1 MVTYQLSA
9 NKSTNKSD
17 KFYLFA
23 LKAIS
28 RNLFMH
34 KIECV
39 LLVDDDFA
47 SNYLTE
53 MIIQDMNFTS
63 QIYSVRDGKA
73 ALEFMQEHCQPAREK
88 YIHRCPDLILLDI
101 NMPVMDG
108 FEFLDAYEKLQ
119 INRKEPILIILL
131 TTSTNLRDVERAK
144 RYKVTGYL
152 EKPLSDEKLKKVL
165 AQYNIDG
172 LTG

>member
-1 MVTYQLSA
+1 MQ
-9 NKSTNKSD
+9 
-17 KFYLFA
+17 
-23 LKAIS
+23 
-28 RNLFMH
+28 

-63 QIYSVRDGKA
+63 QVYSVRDGKA
-73 ALEFMQEHCQPAREK
+73 ALEFMQNHCSPAK
-88 YIHRCPDLILLDI
+88 GNNGYQCPDLILLDI

-108 FEFLDAYEKLQ
+108 FEFLEEYEKLQ
-119 INRKEPILIILL
+119 FNRQEPIFIILL
-131 TTSTNLRDVERAK
+131 TTSTNLRDVEKAK
-144 RYKVTGYL
+144 KYKVTGYL
-152 EKPLSDEKLKKVL
+152 EKPLSDEKLKKAL